1 MNFDVI
7 NLVLLVLITLLEF
20 VAFGWLIFEMKKSH
34 SERDKILR
42 LEEKQIALER
52 RILKTLDVTQLA
64 STPDLIEFLDHIAI
78 EGNTDINLEELDVDL
93 LCHNTMIKTIGDLNA
108 KHKTGC
114 SVIGFKN
121 KSGEYIIN
129 PSLDTILQE
138 GSKLFVLGNIDQ
150 VQQLNNMLN
159 LN

>member
-52 RILKTLDVTQLA
+52 RILKTLDITQLA

-138 GSKLFVLGNIDQ
+138 GSKLFVLGNVGQ

>member
-138 GSKLFVLGNIDQ
+138 GSKLFVLGNVGQ

>member
-52 RILKTLDVTQLA
+52 RILKTLDITQLA

>member
-1 MNFDVI
+1 MSFDII
-7 NLVLLVLITLLEF
+7 NLALLILITLLEF
-20 VAFGWLIFEMKKSH
+20 VAFGWLIYEMKKSH

-52 RILKTLDVTQLA
+52 RILKTLDITQLA

-78 EGNTDINLEELDVDL
+78 EGKTDINLEELDVDL
-93 LCHNTMIKTIGDLNA
+93 FYHNTMIKTIGDLNA

-121 KSGEYIIN
+121 QSGEYIIN

-138 GSKLFVLGNIDQ
+138 GSKLFVLGNVNQ